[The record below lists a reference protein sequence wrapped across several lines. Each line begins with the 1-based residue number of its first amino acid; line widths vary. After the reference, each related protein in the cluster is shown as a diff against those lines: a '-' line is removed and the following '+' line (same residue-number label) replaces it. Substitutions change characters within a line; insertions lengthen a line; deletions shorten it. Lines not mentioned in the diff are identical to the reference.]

1 MHLPF
6 YEHLMKSIPAF
17 SKEMYHGDTVKN
29 DDDGCREGFLEHV
42 KITKCSERTPAKGLA
57 AFQDQGPDTSPRG
70 NPDHPEFKKRSD
82 DGLPEFPPAFSKKN
96 IPGGPKKPR
105 TPA

>member
-1 MHLPF
+1 
-6 YEHLMKSIPAF
+6 MKSLTPF
-17 SKEMYHGDTVKN
+17 SKEMIHDTTVKN

-42 KITKCSERTPAKGLA
+42 TITKCGERTPAKGLA
-57 AFQDQGPDTSPRG
+57 SFQGQGPDTSPRG
-70 NPDHPEFKKRSD
+70 NPDHPEFRKRSD
-82 DGLPEFPPAFSKKN
+82 DGLPAFPEAFSHKN

>member
-1 MHLPF
+1 MIH
-6 YEHLMKSIPAF
+6 
-17 SKEMYHGDTVKN
+17 DTTVKN

-42 KITKCSERTPAKGLA
+42 KITKCGERTPAKGLA
-57 AFQDQGPDTSPRG
+57 AFQGQDPDTSPRG
-70 NPDHPEFKKRSD
+70 NPEHPEFKKRSD
-82 DGLPEFPPAFSKKN
+82 DGLPPFPEAFSKKS

>member
-1 MHLPF
+1 
-6 YEHLMKSIPAF
+6 MKSIPPF
-17 SKEMYHGDTVKN
+17 SKELYKGDTVSN
-29 DDDGCREGFLEHV
+29 RPDAVREGFLDHLT
-42 KITKCSERTPAKGLA
+42 ITKCAERTPAKGLA
-57 AFQDQGPDTSPRG
+57 SFQDQGPDTSPRG

-82 DGLPEFPPAFSKKN
+82 DGLPAFPEAFSKKN

>member
-1 MHLPF
+1 
-6 YEHLMKSIPAF
+6 MKSLTPF
-17 SKEMYHGDTVKN
+17 SKEMLHDTTVKS
-29 DDDGCREGFLEHV
+29 DEGQREGFLDHV
-42 KITKCSERTPAKGLA
+42 KMTKCAEREPRKGLA
-57 AFQDQGPDTSPRG
+57 SFQDQGPDTSPRG

-82 DGLPEFPPAFSKKN
+82 DGLPPFPEAFSKKN

>member
-1 MHLPF
+1 
-6 YEHLMKSIPAF
+6 MKYIPPF
-17 SKEMYHGDTVKN
+17 SKEIYHGDTVKS
-29 DDDGCREGFLEHV
+29 DDDGVREGFLDHV
-42 KITKCSERTPAKGLA
+42 EIHKCADREPRKGLA
-57 AFQDQGPDTSPRG
+57 SFQDSDPETKPKG

-82 DGLPEFPPAFSKKN
+82 DGLPDFPAPFSKKN